1 MTVQLPTNET
11 YSTERATDAVIGVD
25 LTLLGAVC
33 SEVFASLGIDLPV
46 EHVSLP
52 KLASCIGAACTGGL
66 DFVSLS
72 KDFQARSDRTTCM
85 DAVRT
90 VSRIMDVGAVGF
102 SAEIPPEAEHV
113 DEAVSL
119 LAEQKD
125 GWGCVEID
133 IASSSDLEQ
142 IAKYAKSAHD
152 AGVQVT
158 ARVACD
164 LLSDLDIDL
173 LASWADMVRLL
184 TDDPHEARGARF
196 ALRSAAHQQGRELRV
211 LVEVGIVIS
220 GNQQAAN
227 ERAILIEAMNGSP
240 AFAGKA
246 SVVGTV
252 YDVADLVESWIG
264 LGAAD
269 GVVFLPASVPTDLAS
284 VIRGVLP
291 LLRARSEA

>member
-164 LLSDLDIDL
+164 LLSELDIDL

>member
-33 SEVFASLGIDLPV
+33 SEAFASLGIDLPV

-164 LLSDLDIDL
+164 LLSELDIDL

>member
-33 SEVFASLGIDLPV
+33 SEAFASLGIDLPV
-46 EHVSLP
+46 ERASLP

-164 LLSDLDIDL
+164 LLSELDIDL

>member
-33 SEVFASLGIDLPV
+33 SEAFTSLGIDLPV
-46 EHVSLP
+46 ERASLP

-164 LLSDLDIDL
+164 LLSELDIDL

>member
-33 SEVFASLGIDLPV
+33 SEAFASLGIDLPV
-46 EHVSLP
+46 ERASLP

-102 SAEIPPEAEHV
+102 AAAIPPEAGHV

-142 IAKYAKSAHD
+142 IARYAKSAHD

-164 LLSDLDIDL
+164 LLSELDIDL

>member
-33 SEVFASLGIDLPV
+33 SEAFASLGIDLPV
-46 EHVSLP
+46 EHASLP

>member
-11 YSTERATDAVIGVD
+11 YSTERGTDAVIGVD

-33 SEVFASLGIDLPV
+33 SEAFASLGIDLPV